1 MKSLIITILLF
12 VASIFSYGQ
21 NYGKMS
27 PWLRKEVKAQIV
39 KALLQ
44 KEEAGSKRKG
54 VLINKEINNI
64 NEKKKERIIPTIIKC
79 EDKEAITRCGG
90 KILRSW
96 GNKHVVLSTPSQL
109 SRLSEE
115 KSVERIEAGRLCKTT
130 NDLSS
135 EITNARKAKETIIL
149 PDGKKLSGEGIVVG
163 TMDIGFD
170 LTHPTF
176 WSEDMSR
183 YRIKAIWDQLDF
195 SENGKEVKGEDTVY
209 VGRQYTVE
217 EEIIKKGCSVDAHI
231 ETHGTHTLGTSAG
244 SGSEGYSKGKYQGMA
259 PESDICLVA
268 NLTSNNISLI
278 SEDSLSLYNFV
289 TDLLGFQ
296 YIFDYA
302 EKEGKP
308 CVINFSEGSK
318 DYFFD
323 TQLYNEILSE
333 MVGKGRI
340 LCSSAGNE
348 ALKTGY
354 FRKEEGILEGGTFLT
369 NSNKHAMLT
378 TSSTKPLSFSLSF
391 FNSKRE
397 EKKFTYTTHDLI
409 DKDST
414 FCDTIKI
421 DNSLFIME
429 LTAYT
434 SCYDENK
441 TAAEIILSD
450 TLKNISESD
459 IFFTVY
465 GEDNDIE
472 TFALSGSF
480 EKKDYNLP
488 MLDISN
494 DHNILFPGSN
504 KDVICVGATIY
515 KSSVENMY
523 GDIMSVN
530 LGEEGKISDFSSR
543 GPSLSGITKP
553 DVVAP
558 GTNIISSYGSQYYEA
573 NKDTYPVRWSVR
585 EFTYNNRKYLWAATH
600 GTSMSCPMVTGII
613 ALWLQICPTL
623 SPNDIR
629 DIIAHTS
636 NHIDPTLLY
645 PNNIYGY
652 GEIDALEGIKYIEK
666 TYTGIEHL
674 FPEDTLENTEK
685 EYYDLSGRKVINTRH
700 PGIYVSKKGKI
711 LVR

>member
-1 MKSLIITILLF
+1 MKNLIITILLIF
-12 VASIFSYGQ
+12 ASIASYGQ

-27 PWLRKEVKAQIV
+27 PWLRKEVKAQTLKSV
-39 KALLQ
+39 LK
-44 KEEAGSKRKG
+44 KEEARS
-54 VLINKEINNI
+54 
-64 NEKKKERIIPTIIKC
+64 NEKDVLRKHEIKKNNDRQQERIIPTIIKC
-79 EDKEAITRCGG
+79 DNKEAITRCGG

-96 GNKHVVLSTPSQL
+96 GNKHVVLSTCSQL

-115 KSVERIEAGRLCKTT
+115 RSVERIEAGRLCKTT

-135 EITNARKAKETIIL
+135 EITNVRKAKETVML
-149 PDGKKLSGEGIVVG
+149 PDGKKLSGEGIVIG

-176 WSEDMSR
+176 WSEDMGR
-183 YRIKAIWDQLDF
+183 YRIKAVWDQLDF

-209 VGRQYTVE
+209 VGRQYTEE
-217 EEIIKKGCSVDAHI
+217 EEIIRKGCSVDAHI
-231 ETHGTHTLGTSAG
+231 VTHGTHTLGTSAG
-244 SGSEGYSKGKYQGMA
+244 SGSEGNNMWKYQGMA

-268 NLTSNNISLI
+268 NLTSDNSFLI
-278 SEDSLSLYNFV
+278 SEDSLSLYNSV

-318 DYFFD
+318 DYFYD
-323 TQLYNEILSE
+323 TQLYHEILSE

-354 FRKEEGILEGGTFLT
+354 FRKPEGISEGGTFLT
-369 NSNKHAMLT
+369 NSNKHFMLT

-391 FNSKRE
+391 FDSKKE
-397 EKKFTYTTHDLI
+397 EKKFTYTTRDLI

-414 FCDTIKI
+414 FCDTIRI
-421 DNSLFIME
+421 GNSLFVME
-429 LTAYT
+429 LSAYT
-434 SCYDENK
+434 SCYDESK

-450 TLKNISESD
+450 TLKTISESD

-480 EKKDYNLP
+480 EKKDYDLP
-488 MLDISN
+488 MLDITN

-523 GDIMSVN
+523 GDIMSVS

-543 GPSLSGITKP
+543 GPTLSGITKP

-585 EFTYNNRKYLWAATH
+585 EFTYNNRKYLWASTH

-613 ALWLQICPTL
+613 ALWLQVCPTL
-623 SPNDIR
+623 SPDDIS
-629 DIIAHTS
+629 DVIAHTS

-645 PNNIYGY
+645 PNNLYGY
-652 GEIDALEGIKYIEK
+652 GEINALEGIKYIEK

-674 FPEDTLENTEK
+674 FPEDSLENTET
-685 EYYDLSGRKVINTRH
+685 EYYDLSGRKVIDTLR
-700 PGIYVSKKGKI
+700 PGIYVSKAGKI